1 MRQNGKRI
9 LSEML
14 VAVML
19 ISLVPCQ
26 TQAAT
31 TKKTKLNKTSI
42 TMYVGQ
48 KKTLKLKNYAKL
60 STAKIRK
67 VKWKSSNKT
76 VATVKYK
83 GTYRQ
88 KAVVTAKSAGTA
100 TIRVKYNG
108 KVYKCKVTV
117 KDTENTTDTTTQ
129 TTQSTEQATTQQA
142 TTQSAAQNS
151 PDASNGG
158 NMPGNNGER
167 PTPPDNQNPGSSGTT
182 TDITDDASLDY
193 EKSTE
198 IVITDEEKSTDET
211 GAVTLNLDSELTG
224 KKHDVEVD
232 GTVIASVSKRNK
244 LTITQPGTYVLS
256 GGTKTAP
263 LDALI
268 EVELAEDTET
278 ETAQVHLIL
287 DGLYLTSS
295 NLEEPDK
302 DKGLITIK
310 QNDST
315 PQLTSAIIT
324 IKADSTNV
332 LTDVGTCGTETEDD
346 GTTST
351 TYTAGIVCKK
361 TPLVINGTGTLAITS
376 ANGNGIKCTD
386 SLKIADA
393 AITVGTEATPVGHNG
408 ITGKTALATDNANLT
423 IYATNDA
430 LKTTL
435 DEDDVAE
442 DSSLA
447 ELGNMDIEGGSYVI
461 SSVDGDGISAYR
473 TLLLNP
479 QSMDVTTQIEGTP
492 TSDGSHKCIK
502 AGTTI
507 DVPATAGTFTLDS
520 TKTYS
525 SSRASGDSN
534 DSYADD
540 TLHCDGYIRMEGGT
554 FNIASGDDGVHADK
568 GLVVNG
574 GNITISEC
582 YEGLEAADITIAE
595 NASDDPVINIT
606 SRDDGLNAAG
616 GSDST
621 GSESNPSFGQGDHF
635 GNKGDNAGSTDY
647 QIIINGGILT
657 IDAEGDGID
666 SNGNL
671 FITGGTITV
680 NGPSNGGNG
689 ALDYGEGNCICQI
702 TGGTLVAA
710 GRSDMAVAPTGY
722 GQNVLA
728 ITFTSLQT
736 ANKEIAVKDSSG
748 NTVISATPTKSY
760 NHIVLSAEGLKQ
772 GETYTVYVGGTVYQ
786 TVTLSTSS
794 YNTTVGSQ
802 NSSNRPGGRR

>member
-1 MRQNGKRI
+1 MKRNDKRNGRRF

-14 VAVML
+14 AVVLL

-26 TQAAT
+26 TQAAA

-48 KKTLKLKNYAKL
+48 KKTLKLKKYTKL
-60 STAKIRK
+60 STSKIKK
-67 VKWKSSNKT
+67 VKWTSSNKA
-76 VATVKYK
+76 VATVTCK
-83 GTYRQ
+83 GIYRQ
-88 KAVVTAKSAGTA
+88 KAVVTAKSEGTA
-100 TIRVKYNG
+100 TIKVKYNG
-108 KVYKCKVTV
+108 KVYKCKVNV
-117 KDTENTTDTTTQ
+117 RDTESTTDA
-129 TTQSTEQATTQQA
+129 TTQSTQQATTQQA
-142 TTQSAAQNS
+142 TTQSAGQNP

-167 PTPPDNQNPGSSGTT
+167 PTPPDNQNPGGSGTT

-198 IVITDEEKSTDET
+198 IAITDEEKSTDET
-211 GAVTLNLDSELTG
+211 GAVAINLNNEATDTG
-224 KKHDVEVD
+224 HDIMED
-232 GTVIASVSKRNK
+232 GTKVAEMSKKNK
-244 LTITQPGTYVLS
+244 LTITQPGTYILS
-256 GGTKTAP
+256 GGTEAVP
-263 LDALI
+263 LDALV
-268 EVELAEDTET
+268 EVKIADGAAEN
-278 ETAQVHLIL
+278 AQVHLIL
-287 DGLYLTSS
+287 NGLYLTS
-295 NLEEPDK
+295 NNIKAD
-302 DKGLITIK
+302 DGLITIK
-310 QNDST
+310 KQN
-315 PQLTSAIIT
+315 LAKAIIT
-324 IKADSTNV
+324 IKAGSTNV
-332 LTDVGTCGTETEDD
+332 LKDVGTCGTETEDD

-361 TPLVINGTGTLAITS
+361 TPLVINGTGTLEITS
-376 ANGNGIKCTD
+376 AKGNGIKCTD

-393 AITVGTEATPVGHNG
+393 EITVGTEDAPAGHNG

-423 IYATNDA
+423 VYATNDA

-479 QSMDVTTQIEGTP
+479 QSMNVTTQIEETP
-492 TSDGSHKCIK
+492 TGDGSHKCIK

-520 TKTYS
+520 SKTYS

-540 TLHCDGYIRMEGGT
+540 TLHCDGYIRIEGGT
-554 FNIASGDDGVHADK
+554 FNIASGDDGVHADQ

-595 NASDDPVINIT
+595 NAEYNPVITIT

-621 GSESNPSFGQGDHF
+621 GSESNPSFGPGDHF

-647 QIIINGGILT
+647 QIIINGGTLT
-657 IDAEGDGID
+657 IDAGGDGID

-671 FITGGTITV
+671 FITGGTIMV
-680 NGPSNGGNG
+680 NGPNNGGNG
-689 ALDYGEGNCICQI
+689 ALDYGEGSCICQI

-710 GRSDMAVAPTGY
+710 GRSDMAVTPTGY

-728 ITFTSLQT
+728 ITFTSLQA

-760 NHIVLSAEGLKQ
+760 NHIVLSAGGLKQ
-772 GETYTVYVGGTVYQ
+772 GETYTVYVDGTAYQ

-794 YNTTVGSQ
+794 YNTTLGSQ
-802 NSSNRPGGRR
+802 SNSDRPGGRR

>member
-1 MRQNGKRI
+1 MRQSGKRI

-31 TKKTKLNKTSI
+31 TKKTKLNKTTL

-48 KKTLKLKNYAKL
+48 KKTLKLKNYTKL
-60 STAKIRK
+60 STSKIKK
-67 VKWKSSNKT
+67 VKWKSSNKN
-76 VATVKYK
+76 VATVTYK

-88 KAVVTAKSAGTA
+88 KAVVTAKNAGKA

-117 KDTENTTDTTTQ
+117 KDTENTTDTTAQ
-129 TTQSTEQATTQQA
+129 TTQSTEQTTTEQGTTQ
-142 TTQSAAQNS
+142 AAGGNTPGQN
-151 PDASNGG
+151 PPGSNGD
-158 NMPGNNGER
+158 NSDR
-167 PTPPDNQNPGSSGTT
+167 PTPPDNQNPGGSGTT
-182 TDITDDASLDY
+182 TEITDDASLDY

-198 IVITDEEKSTDET
+198 ITITEEEKSTDET
-211 GAVTLNLDSELTG
+211 GAVTLDLDSELTG

-232 GTVIASVSKRNK
+232 GTVVASVSKKNK
-244 LTITQPGTYVLS
+244 LTITQPGTYILS
-256 GGTKTAP
+256 GGTEAAP

-268 EVELAEDTET
+268 EVELAEDAET
-278 ETAQVHLIL
+278 EAAQVHLIL

-302 DKGLITIK
+302 DKGLIMIK

-315 PQLTSAIIT
+315 PQLTSAILT
-324 IKADSTNV
+324 VKAGSTNV

-351 TYTAGIVCKK
+351 TYTAGIICKK
-361 TPLVINGTGTLAITS
+361 TPLVINGTGSLAITS
-376 ANGNGIKCTD
+376 LNGNGIKCTD

-393 AITVGTEATPVGHNG
+393 TITVGTEEKPTGHNG
-408 ITGKTALATDNANLT
+408 ITGKTALATDSANLT
-423 IYATNDA
+423 VYATNDA

-447 ELGNMDIEGGSYVI
+447 ELGNIDIEGGSYSI

-479 QSMDVTTQIEGTP
+479 QSMDVTTQIVGTP

-520 TKTYS
+520 SKTYS
-525 SSRASGDSN
+525 ASRASGDSN

-540 TLHCDGYIRMEGGT
+540 TLHCDGYIRIEGGT
-554 FNIASGDDGVHADK
+554 FDITSGDDGVHADK

-574 GNITISEC
+574 GNITIREC

-595 NASDDPVINIT
+595 NASDNPVINIT

-621 GSESNPSFGQGDHF
+621 SSGSNPSFGPGDHF
-635 GNKGDNAGSTDY
+635 GSKDDNAGSSDY

-689 ALDYGEGNCICQI
+689 ALDYGEGSCICQI

-710 GRSDMAVAPTGY
+710 GRSDMAVTPTGY

-728 ITFTSLQT
+728 ITFTSLQA
-736 ANKEIAVKDSSG
+736 ANQEIAVKDSSG
-748 NTVISATPTKSY
+748 NTVIAATPTKSY
-760 NHIVLSAEGLKQ
+760 NHIVLSAQGLKQ
-772 GETYTVYVGGTVYQ
+772 GETYTIYVGSTAYQ

-802 NSSNRPGGRR
+802 NSNNRPGGRR